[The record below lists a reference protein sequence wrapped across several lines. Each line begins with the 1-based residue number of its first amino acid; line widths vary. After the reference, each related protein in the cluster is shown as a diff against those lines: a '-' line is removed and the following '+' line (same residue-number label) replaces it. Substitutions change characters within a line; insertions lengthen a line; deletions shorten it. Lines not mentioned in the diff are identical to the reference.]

1 MPGYQLSETNHHEK
15 ATPFHRSGGAA
26 PGWTNRST
34 RIGTRRLSEPTAFWS
49 ERGRSID
56 WFKPFTK
63 VKNTSFGP
71 GEVFIRWFEDG
82 ATNVA
87 YMTGTSIPEV
97 TESLSSG
104 RRILRKIA
112 ENEFGNLGDKS
123 TLADPA
129 VVDDLILSRQNL
141 SGKGGENEVN
151 SSWPPGL
158 RQRHPG
164 RALDGSVWHSAAIY
178 WRDASRSR
186 CRQNAD
192 WQPR

>member
-15 ATPFHRSGGAA
+15 VYPVSPEWGR

-49 ERGRSID
+49 ERGCSID

-87 YMTGTSIPEV
+87 YNCIDWHLDSRGDRVAIIWASHPAKDRRERV
-97 TESLSSG
+97 RKFG
-104 RRILRKIA
+104 R
-112 ENEFGNLGDKS
+112 
-123 TLADPA
+123 
-129 VVDDLILSRQNL
+129 
-141 SGKGGENEVN
+141 
-151 SSWPPGL
+151 
-158 RQRHPG
+158 
-164 RALDGSVWHSAAIY
+164 
-178 WRDASRSR
+178 
-186 CRQNAD
+186 
-192 WQPR
+192 